1 MLSDIVKILL
11 VCAGI
16 VAILVFAGVLKVQTI
31 TNLLKGTVSDVEKGF
46 RQSEHFAGS
55 PAGPQVDTSVSPSG
69 SGSSDPMPYNNTSS
83 YGQSDK
89 LSPIKHNTN
98 VLTYPQN
105 SNTYSP
111 QPDKQDIYAKCGSG
125 SPLTSADLLPSNDP
139 SNNWGLSNPQVPTNS
154 ATLAGTNFI
163 DGSNFMPIDTQG
175 NSLRNANLQL
185 RSDPIVQQIPNIT
198 PWGNT
203 TIGPDTN
210 RKQFEIGC

>member
-125 SPLTSADLLPSNDP
+125 SPLTSSDLLPSNDP